1 MDPTLTLLR
10 EQIDATNLRLLE
22 LLNERLELVGKIREV
37 KDRTS
42 SQLYSPEREAR
53 MFRNLLR
60 GQILIWFVYS
70 TVIAAT
76 AVAVIRP

>member
-1 MDPTLTLLR
+1 MWFRFRPATWRTTL
-10 EQIDATNLRLLE
+10 A
-22 LLNERLELVGKIREV
+22 EV
-37 KDRTS
+37 VEHGST
-42 SQLYSPEREAR
+42 PEREAL

-60 GQILIWFVYS
+60 GQVLIWFVYS